1 MHPAERFTDRA
12 EDYARWRPGYPGEAV
27 ALLGLPAGARIAD
40 IGAGT
45 GIASELFARHGYEVV
60 GVEPNAGMRA
70 RARVPM
76 VEGTGEAT
84 GLPDAAFDAVI
95 CAQAF
100 HWMDHEAAKR
110 EFLRILK
117 PGGVIALLWNDRL
130 EDVDAF
136 ARGLAGLIAG
146 RNKVGVRP
154 ELRELFKGFRIE
166 ERVFRHAQR
175 LGWDGLVGR
184 LRSASY
190 VPLGDPAFYQRLREL
205 FDEHQ
210 CGQAVE
216 IFYDCRVYVIRG
228 PAAL

>member
-12 EDYARWRPGYPGEAV
+12 EDYARWRPGYPAGIV
-27 ALLGLPAGARIAD
+27 ALLDLPAGARIAD

-45 GIASELFARHGYEVV
+45 GIAAELFASHGYDVV
-60 GVEPNAGMRA
+60 GVEPNAEMRA
-70 RARVPM
+70 RARVP
-76 VEGTGEAT
+76 VVDGAGEAT
-84 GLPDAAFDAVI
+84 GLPGAAFDAVI

-146 RNKVGVRP
+146 RNNVGVRP
-154 ELRELFKGFRIE
+154 DLSELFKGYRVE
-166 ERVFRHAQR
+166 EHVFRHAQS
-175 LGWDGLVGR
+175 LGWEGLVGR
-184 LRSASY
+184 VRSASY
-190 VPLGDPAFYQRLREL
+190 VPLDDPAFFARLREL

-210 CGQAVE
+210 REQRAG
-216 IFYDCRVYVIRG
+216 IWYDCRVYLIREPG
-228 PAAL
+228 AL